1 MSARLKPETL
11 PPRRAMPRSLSP
23 LSLAT
28 GPAGRG
34 EAAFEAWL
42 RRELGRL
49 YGAALVEPVPD
60 ALSELLKPRP
70 PDAGTEA
77 PGAKPA

>member
-1 MSARLKPETL
+1 
-11 PPRRAMPRSLSP
+11 MPRSLSP

>member
-1 MSARLKPETL
+1 M
-11 PPRRAMPRSLSP
+11 PPRRAMPRSLSS

-28 GPAGRG
+28 GPAEHG

-60 ALSELLKPRP
+60 ALSQLLKPRP
-70 PDAGTEA
+70 PEAGAGT
-77 PGAKPA
+77 PGATPA

>member
-1 MSARLKPETL
+1 
-11 PPRRAMPRSLSP
+11 MPRSLSP

-60 ALSELLKPRP
+60 ALSELLEPRP

>member
-1 MSARLKPETL
+1 M
-11 PPRRAMPRSLSP
+11 PPRRAIPRSLSS
-23 LSLAT
+23 LALAT

-34 EAAFEAWL
+34 EPAFEAWL

-70 PDAGTEA
+70 PEAGTGT
-77 PGAKPA
+77 PGATTA

>member
-1 MSARLKPETL
+1 M
-11 PPRRAMPRSLSP
+11 PPSRAMPRSLSS
-23 LSLAT
+23 LSLAN
-28 GPAGRG
+28 GLAEHG

-60 ALSELLKPRP
+60 ALSQLLKPRP
-70 PDAGTEA
+70 PEAGTGT